1 MDQFPIPLN
10 ALHAIEIV
18 MRTGALKPAADELGV
33 TIGAVSQH
41 LRRAEA
47 RLGLELF
54 QRTPRGLKPTP
65 ELGEIRA
72 QLTQG
77 FLTLLDATRAL
88 ERGDDSILTVTLGNV
103 FAYRW

>member
-41 LRRAEA
+41 IRRAEA
-47 RLGLELF
+47 RLGVGPF
-54 QRTPRGLKPTP
+54 DRAGRGLRPA
-65 ELGEIRA
+65 GEREA
-72 QLTQG
+72 VRGQLTGG
-77 FLTLLDATRAL
+77 FTMLLDATQAMQRS
-88 ERGDDSILTVTLGNV
+88 DDHVLTVTMGS
-103 FAYRW
+103 